1 MVTLLS
7 VEALTELVKRHSLN
21 AFFLDLIDYLKADFA
36 RWHDF
41 DKMPRPA
48 FHVPG
53 GVIELM
59 PISDQEYFSFKYVNG
74 HPNNPLS
81 NKQTVIA
88 TGQLSKVKDGYP
100 VLMTEMTLLT
110 ALRTAATAAI
120 ASDLLARKDSTVLTL
135 IGTGAQSDFQV
146 LAHRLIRDIQTVRYY
161 DTDEK
166 AMDRFERNMASYGF
180 ELIRCKDHEDAVK
193 GADIITVCT
202 ACKKHVDVI
211 KDQWIKPGMHINGLG
226 GDCPGKT
233 ELELSILERTKTVVE
248 YFDQSFIEGEIQ
260 RYSLDEAKVHVYAEL
275 WEIITNQKEGRIS
288 DDEITLFDSVG
299 IALEDFS
306 ALRLTY
312 QLSQDY
318 QIGEIINMVPPLEDP
333 KDLFS
338 VFKNANISANIPKKV
353 TII

>member
-1 MVTLLS
+1 MVTILS
-7 VEALTELVKRHSLN
+7 VEALAKLIHRHGLK
-21 AFFLDLIDYLKADFA
+21 AFFMDLMQALREDFA
-36 RWHDF
+36 RWQAF

-59 PISDQEYFSFKYVNG
+59 PVADDALFTFKYVNG

-81 NKQTVIA
+81 NKQTVVA
-88 TGQLSKVKDGYP
+88 TGQLSRIEDGYP
-100 VLMTEMTLLT
+100 LLISEMTTLT

-120 ASDLLARKDSTVLTL
+120 ASDLLARENASVLTL

-146 LAHRLIRDIQTVRYY
+146 LAHLLVRDIKEVRYF
-161 DTDEK
+161 DTDPK
-166 AMDRFERNMASYGF
+166 AMDRFERNMKSYDIQ
-180 ELIRCKDHEDAVK
+180 LTRCDSHKQAVE

-211 KDQWIKPGMHINGLG
+211 KDEWVKPGVHINGLG

-233 ELELSILERTKTVVE
+233 ELELSILHRSKTVVE

-260 RYSLDEAKVHVYAEL
+260 RFTHKEAETKVYAEL
-275 WEIITNQKEGRIS
+275 WELITNQKPARTSE
-288 DDEITLFDSVG
+288 DEITLFDSVG

-312 QLSQDY
+312 QLLQQY
-318 QIGEIINMVPPLEDP
+318 QIGEVVNMIPPLEDP

-338 VFKNANISANIPKKV
+338 VLKNTENLSNVANRSLSI
-353 TII
+353 